1 MTNLIPDTMTAV
13 LLTGHGG
20 LEKLEYRN
28 DVPVPVPGPR
38 EVLIRVGAAGI
49 NNTDIN
55 TRTAWYSKS
64 VTTDTNAGGEAGF
77 ANADDSDGSWSGAPF
92 VFPRIQ
98 GADCCGRIVATGA
111 EVDQKRIGDVIR
123 KIDFHD
129 GDVNDYLKHL
139 AGALINQGD

>member
-1 MTNLIPDTMTAV
+1 MTKLIPDTMTAV

-28 DVPVPVPGPR
+28 DIPVPAPGPR

-64 VTTDTNAGGEAGF
+64 VTTDTNTGGESGF
-77 ANADDSDGSWSGAPF
+77 VRCAIPRSTPRPFGSGPWRRARLVDGS
-92 VFPRIQ
+92 Q
-98 GADCCGRIVATGA
+98 GPGGMGWTI
-111 EVDQKRIGDVIR
+111 
-123 KIDFHD
+123 
-129 GDVNDYLKHL
+129 
-139 AGALINQGD
+139 